1 MEYRMTPDLRA
12 KLEAL
17 GPDLTPEMLGGTKAL
32 FAGMNAGIDPATK
45 VTRDLPYGPDERH
58 RLDLFVRDGAANAPV
73 LVFVHGGGFV
83 MGDKHVEGSPF
94 YSNVGEF
101 AARQGW
107 VGVTV
112 TYRLAPAHKFPSGAE
127 DIALVVQWVREK
139 AALEGGDPEKIILC
153 GQSAGAS
160 HVAAYV
166 AHKRFHV
173 AERGGIAG
181 AAMMSGIYGTL
192 NTTANDFHRA
202 YYGEERAMWGPASMQ
217 AGLINSEIPLLFTVC
232 ELDPM
237 DFQVAAARL
246 AGEWGAARGEFPRL
260 HYLAGH
266 NHLSPAL
273 SLGSPEREVEE
284 MLADFVQRVT
294 R

>member
-1 MEYRMTPDLRA
+1 MTPELRA
-12 KLEAL
+12 KLESF
-17 GPDLTPEMLGGTKAL
+17 GREIGPEMLGGTNKL

-45 VTRDLPYGPDERH
+45 VTRDLFYGPDERN
-58 RLDLFVRDGAANAPV
+58 RLDVFARAGAVDAPV
-73 LVFVHGGGFV
+73 LVYLHGGGFV
-83 MGDKHVEGSPF
+83 MGDKHTEGSPF

-107 VGVTV
+107 VGVPM
-112 TYRLAPAHKFPSGAE
+112 TYRLAPANTFPSGAE
-127 DIALVVQWVREK
+127 DLAAAVGWLRENIAQY
-139 AALEGGDPEKIILC
+139 GGRPDKIVLS

-181 AAMMSGIYGTL
+181 AVLMSGIYNLL

-202 YYGEERAMWGPASMQ
+202 YYGEERSDWGPASMQ

-232 ELDPM
+232 EFDPT
-237 DFQVAAARL
+237 DFQLAAARL
-246 AGEWGAARGEFPRL
+246 ANEWAAAKGEFPPL
-260 HYLAGH
+260 HRLAGH
-266 NHLSPAL
+266 NHLSPAV
-273 SLGSPEREVEE
+273 SIGSSEHEVEKLIAE
-284 MLADFVQRVT
+284 FVERVT
-294 R
+294 A

>member
-1 MEYRMTPDLRA
+1 MSPDLRA
-12 KLEAL
+12 KLEAF
-17 GPDLTPEMLGGTKAL
+17 GADLTPDMLGGTNKL

-45 VTRDLPYGPDERH
+45 VTRDLSYGPDERN

-73 LVFVHGGGFV
+73 LVFLHGGGFV
-83 MGDKHVEGSPF
+83 MGDKHTEGSPF
-94 YSNVGEF
+94 YSNMGEF

-107 VGVTV
+107 VGVPM
-112 TYRLAPAHKFPSGAE
+112 TYRLAPANKFPSGAE
-127 DIALVVQWVREK
+127 DIA
-139 AALEGGDPEKIILC
+139 AALGWLRENVAQYGGDPAKIVLS
-153 GQSAGAS
+153 GQSAGAA

-181 AAMMSGIYGTL
+181 AVLMSGIYDTL
-192 NTTANDFHRA
+192 ATAPNDFHLA

-232 ELDPM
+232 ELDPQ
-237 DFQVAAARL
+237 DFQISAARL
-246 AGEWGAARGEFPRL
+246 AGEWGSARGEFPPLHRL
-260 HYLAGH
+260 VGH

-273 SLGSPEREVEE
+273 SFGSSETDVEE
-284 MLADFVQRVT
+284 LVADFVGRVT
-294 R
+294 A